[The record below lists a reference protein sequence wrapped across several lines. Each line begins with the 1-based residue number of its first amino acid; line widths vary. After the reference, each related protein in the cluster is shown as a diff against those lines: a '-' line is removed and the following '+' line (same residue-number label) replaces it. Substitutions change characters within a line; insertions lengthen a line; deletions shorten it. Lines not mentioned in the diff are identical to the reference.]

1 MEKLLNDRKLFEVL
15 QHTYQYGTKT
25 YYEEMKQHL
34 FFDDILREDIQK
46 KENELQKLNGQ
57 LEQQAESFQKLQAEN
72 QKLIQLNGH
81 LREAIDIIVSSASWK
96 ITTPV
101 RKLLD
106 TVKQKCKKEEK

>member
-1 MEKLLNDRKLFEVL
+1 
-15 QHTYQYGTKT
+15 
-25 YYEEMKQHL
+25 MKK
-34 FFDDILREDIQK
+34 FVKNYIE